1 MRSPSGL
8 LSALLAASR
17 AATPAA
23 ASASLRAARAVV
35 LAPLL
40 GSAAMGCSLST
51 APDAADAEAG
61 TSQAALVTLERSSTD
76 GARVEVVA
84 RVVRAHGGPLDE
96 AALRIAGLGDALPVL
111 GTCVP
116 VDGPGL
122 SGTREG
128 GLAGTAASRSL
139 ELVELGG
146 VALEVGDTFRAP
158 LVARHVPD
166 PAGVLSGVVYNARLT
181 PEGAGLLAPRATVT
195 VRAQPSPGD
204 VEGAAFTATVGV
216 PRDVADVRLAG
227 QDPRELTS
235 LTSLGAA
242 ELTWAADADESSATI
257 GVEVRPSDATRT
269 AYRCAFPDTGRALLP
284 AAALSAD
291 EGTLVLRRV
300 QRERFR
306 LEGHAGVRREGEG
319 EIRFDAV
326 RALPY
331 RRARER
337 AL

>member
-1 MRSPSGL
+1 
-8 LSALLAASR
+8 
-17 AATPAA
+17 
-23 ASASLRAARAVV
+23 
-35 LAPLL
+35 
-40 GSAAMGCSLST
+40 MGCSLST

-204 VEGAAFTATVGV
+204 VEGAAFTATVAV

-227 QDPRELTS
+227 QDPRELTSLISLTS